1 MLIFNAISITPL
13 ETIASP
19 CCLASGF
26 LNQLKLVK
34 FRLDLGV
41 SLRITTSLEGK
52 QLET

>member
-1 MLIFNAISITPL
+1 MLIFNTISVSPL
-13 ETIASP
+13 ETIAIP

-41 SLRITTSLEGK
+41 SLRIKTSLEGE